1 MSVPSEFNYLVKARS
16 NQVSQRREGFEG
28 LQRRETV
35 IQTTESVKNCFRQL
49 SRPQLED
56 MKRSVE
62 RVDVSDDTIKNTLE
76 TRWKIT
82 QFIEALVRKVFSKF
96 NQQRH
101 DELSQKIRDIQG
113 NVQAIK
119 AQIEERLNKLDALE
133 LNEDFQWANQMFGFD
148 YDVSWANLLNDYKND
163 AYNPQRITNWI
174 QNRLDN
180 FPNVVSQTKGEL
192 LDRDDFV
199 RDASGVLQGL
209 MKNSSDF
216 DSLFG
221 IQKLVA
227 KYCKE
232 EETVDIDFMKRII
245 LAQNPPI
252 QLGDITKLILE
263 SETTKID
270 IDKMK
275 DELALKHKLTVGG
288 FDVAIE
294 YRDQLEANNF
304 IERDENGN
312 KKVKSEE
319 SLTEGEKT
327 NFNNIR
333 YQHFMGGEEP
343 IVEAAIFLP
352 EFEAIYQNRD
362 NLEGLGRMLTAQRA
376 EVFSLMKKAIS
387 DIYTQY
393 NKDQLF
399 ELDYVSGDN
408 FARSLL
414 ESNEEEY
421 ENQKTDSQKS
431 LRFHQDYMAISEH
444 YEIMFRHGLSKMPD
458 FWMPDDQI
466 ANHNNIWDKFLI
478 TRDFSPL
485 KQLDDPAEFV
495 LTVRSR
501 PEIAKI
507 AMTVIRM
514 EDPELQPLRDAFV
527 KILRTGYVPEVQ
539 TSKNN
544 FRKIKFEKN
553 LAQYRDKVGLKAIV
567 NGGVQRIAATKE
579 FKLMADIFVD
589 RLMYS
594 VTQTTFMMHVDGLFE
609 DVANQFP
616 DLQDLTDLDRT
627 ELLEAILVI
636 AGKGALIVKFKD
648 LQDNGLE
655 TFSEFEDAIM
665 HFEGVETGYKQDLDT
680 MRGLF
685 NKARI
690 RADGRSSILRELER
704 KLQKL
709 TALNELLA

>member
-56 MKRSVE
+56 MKRSVDK
-62 RVDVSDDTIKNTLE
+62 VDVSDATITNTLE

-82 QFIEALVRKVFSKF
+82 QFIEALVRKVFSNF

-101 DELSQKIRDIQG
+101 DALSQKIRDIQG

-133 LNEDFQWANQMFGFD
+133 LNEEFQWANQMFGFD

-209 MKNSSDF
+209 MKNSADF
-216 DSLFG
+216 NNLFD
-221 IQKLVA
+221 IQKLAA
-227 KYCKE
+227 KYRNGEK
-232 EETVDIDFMKRII
+232 TVDIDFMKRII

-288 FDVAIE
+288 VDLAIE
-294 YRDQLEANNF
+294 YRDKLEANNF
-304 IERDENGN
+304 IEHDELGN
-312 KKVKSEE
+312 KKVKSEK
-319 SLTEGEKT
+319 SLTEEEKT
-327 NFNNIR
+327 NLNAIR
-333 YQHFMGGEEP
+333 DDHFMWGEAP
-343 IVEAAIFLP
+343 KFEAAIFQP
-352 EFEAIYQNRD
+352 EFEAVYQYD
-362 NLEGLGRMLTAQRA
+362 IETLGRMLTAQRA
-376 EVFSLMKKAIS
+376 EVFNLMKKAIS
-387 DIYTQY
+387 DIYIQH
-393 NKDQLF
+393 NKNQIF
-399 ELDYVSGDN
+399 ELDCLSGDN
-408 FARSLL
+408 FARALL
-414 ESNEEEY
+414 EANEEEY
-421 ENQKTDSQKS
+421 DKQKTDSQKS